1 MKYKFNFKIIRIFSK
16 LGLPLLVFLV
26 SFSVYVFTLSP
37 SITAGDST
45 EMVNAA
51 LILGVPHQP
60 SYPVYTV
67 LGHFFSK
74 IPIGSNPVW
83 RVNLMSAFF
92 EALACVLIY
101 FIIVKL
107 GQLEWLGEKVLAA
120 GGALF
125 LGFSLMFWQYGT
137 KAEVFAINNFLV
149 ALVVLVALIASEK
162 PGEKWWFLTAFL
174 AAFAFCHHQTAIML
188 GPAVL
193 YLFVRAN
200 PSTRAKLGTGRS
212 KTYGG
217 MLKDKNFW
225 LGGMFFAFL
234 GFLPYY
240 LILTHLAKADPA
252 LNWGNPVGL
261 DGVLRALRRADFGT
275 FQAYLVG
282 FEPTI
287 RDTPIDQIV
296 YYAGSLI
303 SDFTILGLVL
313 AGVGAFWAFK
323 ERREIFNFLILGF
336 GAGVFFLAYANFPL
350 GDAFNQATTKRFQL
364 LPDLFFAVFL
374 AFGLFFLWQ
383 RLNQLL
389 PRPKKGINLFAATIV
404 FVFLSLS
411 FLAPLAFNFS
421 QANNQ
426 KNLVTMKYA
435 LDFYPLTEP
444 NAIIMLSGD
453 VPNFAAHFVKTVVL
467 GGDNRIVFTPGQF
480 HLQWFVPQLTS
491 RHPDLVIPSPE
502 EGKSWTTTSQVI
514 WANLGK
520 RPIYISP
527 ELVFHDPQVEEDFVL
542 WPKNLLFKIGKKGE
556 EMRLEPYRDE
566 SQKLWESLEPAEF
579 AKIRKNN
586 PLMENVIIN
595 YYARHFHNLGYMY
608 DSVKLYEDAIREYK
622 RAIEIDPYLADSL
635 KNLGLIYGM
644 KLEPRDYQKGIDY
657 LSKYISLVQ
666 KEQPEMADSARY
678 TIMKIIEEQQKEMKE
693 WEEAVATM
701 SGEMEE

>member
-67 LGHFFSK
+67 LGHLFSK
-74 IPIGSNPVW
+74 LPLGPGPVW

-107 GQLEWLGEKVLAA
+107 GLLEWLGEKVLAA

-137 KAEVFAINNFLV
+137 KAEVFALNNFLL
-149 ALVVLVALIASEK
+149 AFVVLVALIASEK
-162 PGEKWWFLTAFL
+162 QGEKWWFLTAFL
-174 AAFAFCHHQTAIML
+174 AAFTFCHHQTAIML
-188 GPAVL
+188 GPALL
-193 YLFVRAN
+193 YLFVRN
-200 PSTRAKLGTGRS
+200 KTNRGR
-212 KTYGG
+212 
-217 MLKDKNFW
+217 LKDKKFW
-225 LGGMFFAFL
+225 LKGMVSGFL
-234 GFLPYY
+234 GVLPYY
-240 LILTHLAKADPA
+240 LILTLLAKADPA

-287 RDTPIDQIV
+287 RNTPVDQIV
-296 YYAGSLI
+296 FYLGSLI
-303 SDFTILGLVL
+303 TDFTILGMILGV
-313 AGVGAFWAFK
+313 VGAFWAFK
-323 ERREIFNFLILGF
+323 KRREIFNLVILGF
-336 GAGVFFLAYANFPL
+336 GGGVFFLAYANFPL

-374 AFGLFFLWQ
+374 AFGSLFLWQ
-383 RLNQLL
+383 RFIQLL
-389 PRPKKGINLFAATIV
+389 PRPKKGINLFAAIIV
-404 FVFLSLS
+404 FALLSLS
-411 FLAPLAFNFS
+411 FLVPLGLNFS
-421 QANNQ
+421 QANNRN
-426 KNLVTMKYA
+426 NLVTMKYA
-435 LDFYPLTEP
+435 LDFYPPTEP

-467 GGDNRIVFTPGQF
+467 GGDKRIVFTPGQF
-480 HLQWFVPQLTS
+480 HLQWFIPQLTS
-491 RHPDLVIPSPE
+491 RHPDLVIPEPM

-566 SQKLWESLEPAEF
+566 SQQLWESLDPAEF
-579 AKIRKNN
+579 AKVRKNN

-595 YYARHFHNLGYMY
+595 YYARHFHNLGFMY

-622 RAIEIDPYLADSL
+622 RAVEIDPYLADSL

-678 TIMKIIEEQQKEMKE
+678 TIAKILEEQQKEMKE
-693 WEEAVATM
+693 WEEKMATF
-701 SGEMEE
+701 SAETEE